1 MFGCITTLI
10 HIPTTHQPP
19 TTTKP
24 TKPISA
30 ITPPTT
36 TEIRVCTNRTCRRQG
51 STEVLQ
57 VLQGITPPTISVTSC
72 GCLGRCGS
80 GPNLVVLP
88 SETFVSHCGTAARA
102 ADVMGI
108 VCGVDSVSCKKS
120 LDALMVRKQAEV
132 QMEKGEFV
140 MAEMLLSQAIDLNP
154 IGGLHYIY
162 KNRSIARLAMNKTT
176 AALEDA
182 VEASTIAPKYPEAYI
197 CKGDALMA
205 MEQYEAAA
213 DSYSTA
219 LELDPSIRRSKSFKA
234 RIAKLQEKLA
244 ILQIADS

>member
-1 MFGCITTLI
+1 MTGGITLI
-10 HIPTTHQPP
+10 QFPTVHHSFPP
-19 TTTKP
+19 P
-24 TKPISA
+24 PISA
-30 ITPPTT
+30 TNKRISAASSPP

-51 STEVLQ
+51 STEILQ
-57 VLQGITPPTISVTSC
+57 VLTGIAPPTISVTSC

-88 SETFVSHCGTAARA
+88 SETFVSHCATAARA
-102 ADVMGI
+102 ADVMGS
-108 VCGVDSVSCKKS
+108 VCGVDSVRCKKS
-120 LDALMVRKQAEV
+120 LEALAVRKKGEAE
-132 QMEKGEFV
+132 MERGEFV
-140 MAEMLLSQAIDLNP
+140 TAEMLLSQAIDLNP

-162 KNRSIARLAMNKTT
+162 KSRSVARLAMNKTT

-182 VEASTIAPKYPEAYI
+182 IEASTIAPKYPEAYV

-205 MEQYEAAA
+205 VEKYEAAA
-213 DSYSTA
+213 DSFSTA

-244 ILQIADS
+244 TTNC